1 MTKPAPASNP
11 KKILVADDDR
21 ALRGMLSAMLE
32 RAGFNV
38 TAAADGAEALQ
49 HMKFRKFDLGLLDVW
64 MPQMTGLEVLA
75 RLKDKPGKPKVIV
88 MTGDNTP
95 ETLLNAVRQ
104 QAYQYI
110 NKPFSA
116 KALVEMV
123 ERAVAA
129 SSSGPPIEVLSARPE
144 WIELLVPCEREAA
157 ERIQE
162 FLHQAKSDLPE
173 EVRDSVG
180 QAFRE
185 LLLNAIEWGGDLDPN
200 QKVRI
205 SCLRT
210 RRMILYRIADPGRG
224 FRFEGLTHAA
234 VTNPPDDPIV
244 HLHAREQKGLRPG
257 GFGILLTRAVV
268 DELLYNE
275 AQNEVAFIKYLDG
288 SEQKT

>member
-1 MTKPAPASNP
+1 MTKVVPPSGS

-21 ALRGMLSAMLE
+21 ALRSMLASMLE
-32 RAGFNV
+32 RAGFSV
-38 TAAADGAEALQ
+38 TAAGDGAEALA
-49 HMKFRKFDLGLLDVW
+49 HIKHRKFDLVLLDVW
-64 MPQMTGLEVLA
+64 MPNMTGLEVLA

-95 ETLLNAVRQ
+95 ETLLNAVRE

-116 KALVEMV
+116 KGVVEMV
-123 ERAVAA
+123 ERALA
-129 SSSGPPIEVLSARPE
+129 SESGPPIEVLSARPE
-144 WIELLVPCEREAA
+144 WIELLVPCERQAA
-157 ERIQE
+157 ERIQD
-162 FLHQAKSDLPE
+162 FLLQAKSDLPQ
-173 EVRDSVG
+173 EVREAVG

-210 RRMILYRIADPGRG
+210 QRMILYRIADPGRG

-234 VTNPPDDPIV
+234 VSNPPDSPIE
-244 HLHAREQKGLRPG
+244 HLRVRDEKGLRPG

-275 AQNEVAFIKYLDG
+275 AQNEVAFVKYLDG
-288 SEQKT
+288 GPKS

>member
-1 MTKPAPASNP
+1 MTDNAAPS

-21 ALRGMLSAMLE
+21 ALRNMLSSMLE
-32 RAGFNV
+32 RAGFSV
-38 TAAADGAEALQ
+38 TTAGDGAEALA
-49 HMKFRKFDLGLLDVW
+49 HMKHRKFDLVLLDVW

-75 RLKDKPGKPKVIV
+75 RLKDRPGKPKVIV

-95 ETLLNAVRQ
+95 ETLLNAVRE

-110 NKPFSA
+110 SKPFSA
-116 KALVEMV
+116 KGLVEMV
-123 ERAVAA
+123 ERALAA
-129 SSSGPPIEVLSARPE
+129 TSAGPPIEVLSARPE

-162 FLHQAKSDLPE
+162 FLMQAKSDLPE
-173 EVRDSVG
+173 EVREAVG

-185 LLLNAIEWGGDLDPN
+185 LLLNAIEWGGELDPN

-210 RRMILYRIADPGRG
+210 KRMIFYRIADPGRG
-224 FRFEGLTHAA
+224 FKFEGLTHAA
-234 VTNPPDDPIV
+234 VSNPPDSPIE
-244 HLHAREQKGLRPG
+244 HLQVRDQKGLRPG

-268 DELLYNE
+268 DELIYNE
-275 AQNEVAFIKYLDG
+275 AQNEVAFIKYLDQAG
-288 SEQKT
+288 EPKA

>member
-1 MTKPAPASNP
+1 MTKSDLPS

-21 ALRGMLSAMLE
+21 AVRNLLSTMLG
-32 RAGFNV
+32 RAGFAV
-38 TAAADGAEALQ
+38 TEVADGAEALA
-49 HMKFRKFDLGLLDVW
+49 HMKHRKFDLVLLDVW
-64 MPQMTGLEVLA
+64 MPNMTGLEVLA

-95 ETLLNAVRQ
+95 ETLLNAVRE
-104 QAYQYI
+104 QAYQYV

-116 KALVEMV
+116 KGVVEMV
-123 ERAVAA
+123 ERALAV
-129 SSSGPPIEVLSARPE
+129 SSAGPPIEVLSARPE

-162 FLHQAKSDLPE
+162 FLMQAKSDLPE
-173 EVRDSVG
+173 EVREAVG

-185 LLLNAIEWGGDLDPN
+185 LLLNAIEWGGELDPN

-210 RRMILYRIADPGRG
+210 QRMILYRIADPGRG
-224 FRFEGLTHAA
+224 FRFEELTHAA
-234 VTNPPDDPIV
+234 VSNPPEDPIV
-244 HLHAREQKGLRPG
+244 HLRVRDEKGLRPG

-275 AQNEVAFIKYLDG
+275 AHNEVAFIKYLDG
-288 SEQKT
+288 EKKA

>member
-1 MTKPAPASNP
+1 MTTIAPPSRP
-11 KKILVADDDR
+11 KKVLVADDDR
-21 ALRGMLSAMLE
+21 ALRNMLSSMLE
-32 RAGFNV
+32 RAGFSV
-38 TAAADGAEALQ
+38 TGAADGAEALA
-49 HMKFRKFDLGLLDVW
+49 HIKLRKFDLVLLDVW
-64 MPQMTGLEVLA
+64 MPRMTGLEVLA
-75 RLKDKPGKPKVIV
+75 RLKDTPGKPKVIV

-95 ETLLNAVRQ
+95 ETLLNAVRE

-110 NKPFSA
+110 SKPFSA

-123 ERAVAA
+123 ERALAA
-129 SSSGPPIEVLSARPE
+129 SAAGPPIEVLSARPE

-210 RRMILYRIADPGRG
+210 QRLIFYRIADPGHG

-234 VTNPPDDPIV
+234 ISNPPGNPIE
-244 HLHAREQKGLRPG
+244 HLKARDEKGLRPG

-288 SEQKT
+288 SGPRS